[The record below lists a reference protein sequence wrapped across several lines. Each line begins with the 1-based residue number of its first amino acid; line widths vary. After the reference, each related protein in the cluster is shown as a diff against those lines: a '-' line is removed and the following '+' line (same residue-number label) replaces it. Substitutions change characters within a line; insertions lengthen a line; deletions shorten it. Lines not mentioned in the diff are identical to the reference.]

1 MNTVTRLSAV
11 MLVAALAG
19 GGPVHAQDDEPER
32 DMNAE
37 HCVRIASIKDI
48 SIVNDTTLIFRMRGG
63 KYYRNDLPHRCL
75 GLRRSDTLMY
85 RASTGL
91 LCNVDLI
98 TVLEDWGFG
107 FSPGVSCGLGMF
119 TPVTPEEAEDILK
132 YDD

>member
-1 MNTVTRLSAV
+1 MNTLIRLTAAA
-11 MLVAALAG
+11 LVAGLIVTGSVRA
-19 GGPVHAQDDEPER
+19 HDDEPER
-32 DMNAE
+32 DMSTE
-37 HCVRIASIKDI
+37 HCVRISAIDDIK
-48 SIVNDTTLIFRMRGG
+48 IVNDDTLIFRMRGG
-63 KYYRNDLPHRCL
+63 KYYRNDLPHRCP

-98 TVLEDWGFG
+98 TVLDDWGFG

-119 TPVTPEEAEDILK
+119 TPVTREEAEDILK